1 MRSRKR
7 SHLAQG
13 LESLDNPL
21 IGTMLT
27 PSSTVKLGLVVDG
40 TLITD
45 IIFITAIILNLILFI
60 IITIIIMEVEGTLV
74 SILVASTVFLLT
86 VTLMECKDKDK
97 DKD

>member
-13 LESLDNPL
+13 LVSLDNPL

-40 TLITD
+40 TLVTN
-45 IIFITAIILNLILFI
+45 IIIITAIIIILVI
-60 IITIIIMEVEGTLV
+60 IIVII
-74 SILVASTVFLLT
+74 
-86 VTLMECKDKDK
+86 
-97 DKD
+97 